1 VGTNGKRAVPDHVQG
16 QKSEGT
22 MRYVV
27 CGRETDLLRDIG
39 FTCVGGFV
47 AITHGADADWY
58 LAEMSDDEIIE
69 DIVDHELDFFF
80 DTQTEQLHEITC
92 KDLVKG
98 ISDLRRTTPLYS
110 EIEVEV
116 ELVN

>member
-1 VGTNGKRAVPDHVQG
+1 MGTIGKRAVPDHVQG

-47 AITHGADADWY
+47 AITHVADADWY

-69 DIVDHELDFFF
+69 DIVDHEFDFFF

-98 ISDLRRTTPLYS
+98 ISDLRRTTPL
-110 EIEVEV
+110 
-116 ELVN
+116 